1 MRYAIPD
8 KQADAWRAIIST
20 AGYKRRMAAKRL
32 NKGLQIYPTIY
43 SDDSRFLAVMRK
55 TAHNLSSIKVTVDKS
70 GVLGPEAVP
79 GDANALLT
87 TAGYGMN
94 PISVPPVSNAEIR
107 KKLSLADGFVTER
120 HKRIFADL
128 SKFMFARSAPA
139 SVGIRREASTGA
151 PDYVNDP
158 IKKHDELRHVYSNME
173 HFLDLID
180 KDKYLELYIEYNA
193 PITSTTGERVQADK
207 VIQRVDGS
215 YESKPR
221 EVNDEKAARSGLK
234 AGRRFDADKRVFK
247 DGNLIKDHFAGRRR
261 TVFGM
266 SFVPNYV
273 LATFCSS
280 WRAVYLEDFAFTW
293 KHRTPDHILE
303 KLNRYK
309 FIKGFDVKQ
318 STSRSALG

>member
-120 HKRIFADL
+120 TSAYSRTCRSSCLLAQHQLPSAFA
-128 SKFMFARSAPA
+128 A
-139 SVGIRREASTGA
+139 
-151 PDYVNDP
+151 
-158 IKKHDELRHVYSNME
+158 
-173 HFLDLID
+173 
-180 KDKYLELYIEYNA
+180 
-193 PITSTTGERVQADK
+193 
-207 VIQRVDGS
+207 
-215 YESKPR
+215 
-221 EVNDEKAARSGLK
+221 
-234 AGRRFDADKRVFK
+234 KRV
-247 DGNLIKDHFAGRRR
+247 L
-261 TVFGM
+261 V
-266 SFVPNYV
+266 
-273 LATFCSS
+273 
-280 WRAVYLEDFAFTW
+280 
-293 KHRTPDHILE
+293 HRIM
-303 KLNRYK
+303 
-309 FIKGFDVKQ
+309 
-318 STSRSALG
+318 